1 MKLALI
7 GKNISHS
14 RSPEVYKKIL
24 GDELSEYKLLDFENP
39 TQIPSTKELFS
50 VFDGISIT
58 SPYKKHFLPVVTL
71 VDCPP
76 NISGINVL
84 RLANNRIE
92 GTNTD
97 FLAIKSF
104 LLESKGLLQGK
115 EIVILG
121 DGVMSQITELALS
134 ELNLSY
140 KIYSRKKTKEFN
152 QLSFKDAFVIN
163 SCSRDYVFQ
172 GKIGENVIFWDY
184 NYNFLPHQNTL
195 PLKCAQYIDG
205 YSLLFSQ
212 AKYAV
217 QFWSK
222 SN

>member
-24 GDELSEYKLLDFENP
+24 GDQLTEYKLLNYEDPSKIP
-39 TQIPSTKELFS
+39 TALELLS
-50 VFDGISIT
+50 SFDGISIT
-58 SPYKKHFLPVVTL
+58 SPYKKHFLSVATL
-71 VDCPP
+71 VDCPQ
-76 NISGINVL
+76 NIPGINVM
-84 RLANNRIE
+84 RLGNNKVE

-97 FLAIKSF
+97 FMAIKAF
-104 LLESKGLLQGK
+104 LVDWQSKLKEK
-115 EIVILG
+115 EIIILG
-121 DGVMSQITELALS
+121 DGVMSQVTALALID
-134 ELNLSY
+134 LNLSY
-140 KIYSRKKTKEFN
+140 KIYSRKKTKDFYR
-152 QLSFKDAFVIN
+152 LSFKNAFVIN
-163 SCSRDYVFQ
+163 SCSRDYVFD
-172 GKIGENVIFWDY
+172 GIIERNVIFWDY

-195 PLKCAQYIDG
+195 PLKCEQYIDG
-205 YSLLFSQ
+205 YSLLESQ